1 VSITNLKYKAMQKLL
16 AILAIS
22 AILAACNDNTNPDEK
37 VTDTIPVAPAPT
49 PPGDTTIID
58 TTNNN

>member
-1 VSITNLKYKAMQKLL
+1 MSITNLKYHVMQKLL

-37 VTDTIPVAPAPT
+37 TTDTIPVAPAPVN
-49 PPGDTTIID
+49 PVDTTVID
-58 TTNNN
+58 TTGHH